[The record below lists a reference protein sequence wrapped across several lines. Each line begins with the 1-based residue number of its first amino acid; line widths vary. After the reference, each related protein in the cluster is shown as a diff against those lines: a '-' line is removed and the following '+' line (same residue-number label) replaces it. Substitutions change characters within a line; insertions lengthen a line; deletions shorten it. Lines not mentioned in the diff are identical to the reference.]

1 MREKKVIEGIVIP
14 KRYQDKR
21 RAEKQIRDLK
31 KKEEQAIRRVKS
43 NALRIPFRIDE
54 NYIPTEK
61 TKNIVCKSIVVEIKE
76 NKLFDEKYA
85 YLVEMIGGKKNME
98 LYIQWFK
105 SKSKTKEQLISLHL
119 RDIKKIIENQIKNDK
134 YNNTK

>member
-1 MREKKVIEGIVIP
+1 MREKKIIEGVVVP

-54 NYIPTEK
+54 NYVPTEK
-61 TKNIVCKSIVVEIKE
+61 TRNIVCKSIVVEIKE
-76 NKLFDEKYA
+76 NKLFDDKYIH
-85 YLVEMIGGKKNME
+85 LVEMIGGKKNME
-98 LYIQWFK
+98 VYIQWFK